1 MGAEIEDNG
10 AIQIPPTRAG
20 HIKKRALKNKA
31 VSVSFNEKDLKDY
44 VTGFHK
50 RKKKRRKEAVKQQE
64 EKLRIKRIVARKQR
78 KLEKELALHG
88 GAPPATNESD
98 DYEEDHEESE
108 PIASVNGTTK
118 YDNGDMHVTVTTT
131 EISREDKDGP
141 SEKTQAAVPRLIE
154 ADKTHKLSVSKKKSF
169 KKVPKHKSRS
179 KPQNKRDKKKGKTKN
194 KR

>member
-31 VSVSFNEKDLKDY
+31 VSVSFNEKDLKY
-44 VTGFHK
+44 YIQCFLFLLLLCFCCGMG
-50 RKKKRRKEAVKQQE
+50 AYG
-64 EKLRIKRIVARKQR
+64 LR

-169 KKVPKHKSRS
+169 KKVSKHQSRS